1 MDRVVDV
8 ARLWRNTDGT
18 REGKY
23 LVTRRDGTIP
33 EWPYFVIGAA
43 DPAAPMALHAYAD
56 AAEQWSMDPE
66 YVADIRDLAALFN
79 EYRRRH
85 ELGDPDAPRH
95 RKDDPATIEKMKKA
109 QGS

>member
-1 MDRVVDV
+1 M

-33 EWPYFVIGAA
+33 QWPYFVLGAA
-43 DPAAPMALHAYAD
+43 DPAAPAALQSYAL
-56 AAEQWSMDPE
+56 ACERNGMDE
-66 YVADIRDLAALFN
+66 AYVADLYQLAIDFDRW
-79 EYRRRH
+79 RREH
-85 ELGDPDAPRH
+85 GDGDPDAPRH
-95 RKDDPATIEKMKKA
+95 REDDPETIAKMRTA